1 MVTQKSQQDELEKL
15 RKVFQTFDID
25 KNGFLEPEEIEK
37 AYEKNFRN

>member
-15 RKVFQTFDID
+15 RKAFQSFDMD

-37 AYEKNFRN
+37 AYIKYERN